1 MGNVVHIKKKLIDFP
16 TPEINDLLDTHIE
29 DFYGLL
35 NSKKYDPVML
45 TTYFCRSTVR

>member
-29 DFYGLL
+29 DFYGLM
-35 NSKKYDPVML
+35 NSKKYDPVMPL
-45 TTYFCRSTVR
+45 